1 MTEKSGNEKLS
12 TDILFQE
19 IEKRGTV
26 NRENIH
32 FVEQEEILLELYNRI
47 AAIPASIN
55 KFAGMCNIYPSHLH
69 DFLKGNKNLSRDKL
83 IIVCIMLKLS
93 LQESRNILKRL
104 IQADFYPKNERDFEI
119 MCGIRQKK
127 SLYDINEILLAK
139 DLTPLNSHAIFFAK
153 FRSMPYTI
161 LKSQT
166 DEKHPPGD
174 LIKHFGG

>member
-119 MCGIRQKK
+119 MCGIRQRK

-139 DLTPLNSHAIFFAK
+139 DLTPLNEHAIFFAK
-153 FRSMPYTI
+153 FQSMPYTI

-166 DEKHPPGD
+166 DEKHLPGD

>member
-19 IEKRGTV
+19 IEKKGTV

-47 AAIPASIN
+47 AAIPSSIN

-83 IIVCIMLKLS
+83 IIVCIMLKLN

-104 IQADFYPKNERDFEI
+104 I
-119 MCGIRQKK
+119 
-127 SLYDINEILLAK
+127 
-139 DLTPLNSHAIFFAK
+139 
-153 FRSMPYTI
+153 
-161 LKSQT
+161 
-166 DEKHPPGD
+166 
-174 LIKHFGG
+174 